1 MKHYDTIASW
11 TGTGFTVAIAA
22 INAEVRDIIS
32 WALTILVGLV
42 TLGFTIYSWYKKAK
56 ADGKITKE
64 EVEEG
69 VHEVT
74 EVIDDIKEKTKNDK
88 TK

>member
-22 INAEVRDIIS
+22 ISAEMRDIIS

-64 EVEEG
+64 EIKELA
-69 VHEVT
+69 
-74 EVIDDIKEKTKNDK
+74 DDIKDVTNKEDH
-88 TK
+88 